1 MSHTARMV
9 ALLGEFRRERNGLVA
24 DTMYYEG
31 SRYGLNYGVSLP
43 TLRRIVGGECRD
55 HEFACFLRRQE
66 VRCLQLSALH
76 LADPERL
83 HTKDEAVDWLRF
95 LTNSEL
101 SEEAAYALFSRSSA
115 LPTHFIEWLVEAD
128 FYGCYALLMALARTT
143 AVRADHLEAA
153 FAVLHRFATPL
164 MAKGVVTLA
173 ASAAMQGE
181 ELRQSVERLMAPHD
195 LPHGDYIRDEL
206 AWRIQ

>member
-43 TLRRIVGGECRD
+43 TLRRIVGGESRD
-55 HEFACFLRRQE
+55 HAFACFLRRQE

-83 HTKDEAVDWLRF
+83 HATDEVAAWLCF

-101 SEEAAYALFSRSSA
+101 AEEAAYALFSRSTA
-115 LPTHFIEWLVEAD
+115 LLTHVVEWLQMAEY
-128 FYGCYALLMALARTT
+128 YGCYALVMALARTT

-153 FAVLHRFATPL
+153 FAALYRFATPL

-173 ASAAMQGE
+173 AAAAMQGE
-181 ELRQSVERLMAPHD
+181 ELRQSVERLMAAAD

>member
-43 TLRRIVGGECRD
+43 TLRRIVGGESRD
-55 HEFACFLRRQE
+55 HELSCFLRRQE

-83 HTKDEAVDWLRF
+83 HATDEAAAWLRF

-101 SEEAAYALFSRSSA
+101 AEEAAYALFSRSTA
-115 LPTHFIEWLVEAD
+115 LLTHVVEWLQMAEY
-128 FYGCYALLMALARTT
+128 YGCYALVMALARTT

-153 FAVLHRFATPL
+153 FAAHYRFATPL

-173 ASAAMQGE
+173 AAAAMQGE
-181 ELRQSVERLMAPHD
+181 ELRQTVERLMAAAD

>member
-43 TLRRIVGGECRD
+43 TLRRIVGGESRD
-55 HEFACFLRRQE
+55 HAFACFLRRQE

-83 HTKDEAVDWLRF
+83 HATDEAAAWLCF

-101 SEEAAYALFSRSSA
+101 AEEAAYALFSRSTA
-115 LPTHFIEWLVEAD
+115 LPTHVVEWLQMAEY
-128 FYGCYALLMALARTT
+128 YGCYALVMALARTT

-153 FAVLHRFATPL
+153 FAALYRFATPL

-173 ASAAMQGE
+173 AAAAMQGE
-181 ELRQSVERLMAPHD
+181 ELRQSVERLMAATD

>member
-43 TLRRIVGGECRD
+43 TLRRIVGSECRD
-55 HEFACFLRRQE
+55 HELACFLRRQE

-83 HTKDEAVDWLRF
+83 HATDEAAAWLRF

-101 SEEAAYALFSRSSA
+101 AEEAAYALFSRSTA
-115 LPTHFIEWLVEAD
+115 LPTHVVEWLQMAEH
-128 FYGCYALLMALARTT
+128 YGCYALLMALARTT

-173 ASAAMQGE
+173 SAAAMQSE
-181 ELRQSVERLMAPHD
+181 ELRQQVERLMASHD

>member
-43 TLRRIVGGECRD
+43 TLRRIVGGGCRD
-55 HEFACFLRRQE
+55 HELACFLRRQE

-83 HTKDEAVDWLRF
+83 HAADEAAAWLRF

-101 SEEAAYALFSRSSA
+101 AEEAAYALFSRSTA
-115 LPTHFIEWLVEAD
+115 LLTHVVEWLQMAEH
-128 FYGCYALLMALARTT
+128 YGCYALVMALARTT

-153 FAVLHRFATPL
+153 FAALYRFATPL

-173 ASAAMQGE
+173 AAVAMQGE
-181 ELRQSVERLMAPHD
+181 ELRQSVERLMAAAD